1 MTHSS
6 RRPRRN
12 SFRRP
17 VFFGFLILMQ
27 IFGAVSVSAYHFL
40 YIQSGSSYLVQR
52 WTTLSVPLVV
62 DNGPTDFLASAQT
75 AINTWN
81 NVSTAKNVFGTVTRA
96 SGDFTA
102 ANFETAW
109 GIMGDGKVEIVI
121 DEDGSII
128 TQILHRDPAKINGK
142 AIPFVEVV
150 GGQGVI
156 SDGYVVV
163 NFSRSDFDRLST
175 LIHELGHLQGLGHSS
190 VGMHNSL
197 SFATEAL
204 DRINISSVPTM
215 HPSSSGTGTNR
226 QTLEPDD
233 IAAISELYPEST
245 FSTSFASIEGTVTE
259 CGTTEGITGAN
270 VRAVNIS
277 NPNIQLSRFTGY
289 DGNENGR
296 FRINGLPPGS
306 YRLLIEPMGANGLT
320 ISNNFGEP
328 PVRQEI
334 KFQTEYYNPPDED
347 SCTEELPDTAVNIP
361 VSAGGVAADK
371 NFKAGGADLAF
382 VVDDT
387 GSMDNEIGGVRNSL
401 SNFIS
406 ITDSLNRTLGI
417 PFPTVAIVT
426 FKDTVTK
433 RLVSKDPARLQTVV
447 NGLIATGGGDCPESS
462 NAALLTA
469 GRLLKQG
476 GILPGVAML
485 FTDADSRPDGPDRAA
500 VTDLYRTKGARVF
513 TLLSGS
519 CTGGGI
525 SSVSSLSGPSH
536 KFGQFTAPLGGG
548 SLNDEFPPPPTL
560 GFENSVRTLSQ
571 ISTETGGF
579 FTAIPGIKS
588 SDPIERQKYIN
599 TGTNLAVSAAAPAV
613 GLVTPASGPQGSTFN
628 IQINGSNTNFNS
640 SSILSF
646 SGSGVTLNSTTVNSP
661 VSISASISIASGAAQ
676 GFRDMVVTTN
686 LGGTTTEAAKGVGAF
701 NITAPSVNATVLGVS
716 PIQGAQGQT
725 LDVLISGQNTHFVN
739 GSSSANFGTGVTVNS
754 LSVLSNISARAN
766 ITINSAATIGF
777 RDVQVTTGSETATE
791 SGVGPFLVTSPPLA
805 IARVTLLS
813 PVEGQRGQ
821 TLNVAITGVNTNFQ
835 NGVSRASFTGDGIV
849 VNNTTVTSLTT
860 AVANITIGATATL
873 GFRDLSVTT
882 GSETSVI
889 LSGFRVTPAPEPLLV
904 QFSAATYNAAE
915 NAGSM
920 NVTVTRSGDTSAAAT
935 VRVATADTAGLNA
948 CTLVNGVASERCDY
962 GSTIFTLRFAAG
974 ETSKSFLIPLVDDAH
989 VEGNESFTLA
999 LSNPTGASL
1008 GTQSTAT
1015 ATILDNDSGTPTQ
1028 NPIDGVGSF
1037 ITQQYIDFL
1046 GRLPDT
1052 IGFANWTATLSGCPN
1067 SGFGE
1072 FENPNCDRVHVSA
1085 GFFLS
1090 DEFRGRSYF
1099 AYKFYEVGFDRRP
1112 TYAEFVPDVAEVG
1125 GPQSPQSEV
1134 ISKAAYTD
1142 AFVQRPEFKNRY
1154 DALSNSAYVNALE
1167 TNAEVTLTNKA
1178 ALVAALDGNQ
1188 KTRAQVL
1195 REIVELQSVTDKF
1208 FIRAFVAMQY
1218 FGYLRRDPDTV
1229 GFNNWVMTLTNNPA
1243 DFRHMIFGFLYSTEY
1258 RSRFGQ

>member
-1 MTHSS
+1 MTHPS
-6 RRPRRN
+6 RRLRRT

-17 VFFGFLILMQ
+17 VLFGFLVLMQ
-27 IFGAVSVSAYHFL
+27 IFGAVSVSAYHFF
-40 YIQSGSSYLVQR
+40 YIQNGSSYLIAR
-52 WTTLSVPLVV
+52 WTTSSVPVVV

-81 NVSTAKNVFGTVTRA
+81 NVSTAKDVFGTVTRA

-128 TQILHRDPAKINGK
+128 KQILKADTGILNGK
-142 AIPFVEVV
+142 AIFLKEVV
-150 GGQGVI
+150 GAQGVI

-163 NFSRSDFDRLST
+163 NFSRSNFDRLST
-175 LIHELGHLQGLGHSS
+175 LIHELGHLQGLAHSS
-190 VGMHNSL
+190 VGMHNSGT
-197 SFATEAL
+197 FATEAL
-204 DRINISSVPTM
+204 DRINLSSVPTM
-215 HPSSSGTGTNR
+215 HPFSVGTSTIR

-233 IAAISELYPEST
+233 IAAISELYPEPT

-259 CGTTEGITGAN
+259 CGSTEGITGAN

-277 NPNIQLSRFTGY
+277 NPNIQLTRFTGY
-289 DGNENGR
+289 DGNESGR

-306 YRLLIEPMGANGLT
+306 YRLLIEPMGANNLT

-361 VSAGGVAADK
+361 VSAGGIATDK

-387 GSMDNEIGGVRNSL
+387 GSMDNEIGGVRDSL

-406 ITDSLNRTLGI
+406 ITDTLNRTLRI

-426 FKDTVTK
+426 FKDNVTK
-433 RLVSKDPARLQTVV
+433 RLVSKDPVRLQAVV
-447 NGLIATGGGDCPESS
+447 DGLFASGGGDCPESS

-500 VTDLYRTKGARVF
+500 VTDLYRAKGARVF

-519 CTGGGI
+519 CSGG
-525 SSVSSLSGPSH
+525 VSSLTTSSSGSSH
-536 KFGQFTAPLGGG
+536 KFGQRMFSPGG
-548 SLNDEFPPPPTL
+548 SLNDEFPLPPTL
-560 GFENSVRTLSQ
+560 GFETSVRTLSQ
-571 ISTETGGF
+571 ISVETGGF
-579 FTAIPGIKS
+579 FTAIPGIKTG
-588 SDPIERQKYIN
+588 DPIERQKYIN

-613 GLVTPASGPQGSTFN
+613 GLVTPANGPQGSTFN
-628 IQINGSNTNFNS
+628 IQVNGSNTNFNS
-640 SSILSF
+640 SSVLSF
-646 SGSGVTLNSTTVNSP
+646 SGSGITLNSATVNSP
-661 VSISASISIASGAAQ
+661 VSITASISIASGAAQ
-676 GFRDMVVTTN
+676 GFRDVVVTTN
-686 LGGTTTEAAKGVGAF
+686 LGGNTNEAATGVGAF
-701 NITAPSVNATVLGVS
+701 NITSPSVDPTVLGVS

-739 GSSSANFGTGVTVNS
+739 GSSSATFGSGVTVNS
-754 LSVLSNISARAN
+754 LSVLSSVSARAN

-777 RDVQVTTGSETATE
+777 RDVQVTTGSEFATE
-791 SGVGPFLVTSPPLA
+791 NGVGPFLVTAPPLA

-813 PVEGQRGQ
+813 PAEGQRGQ
-821 TLNVAITGVNTNFQ
+821 TLNVAVTGVNSNFE
-835 NGVSRASFTGDGIV
+835 NGVSRASFTGDGIL
-849 VNNTTVTSLTT
+849 VNNTTVTSPTT
-860 AVANITIGATATL
+860 AVANITIGANATL
-873 GFRDLSVTT
+873 GFRDLSITT
-882 GSETSVI
+882 GSQTAVI
-889 LSGFRVTPAPEPLLV
+889 LNGFRVTPAPDPLLV
-904 QFSAATYNAAE
+904 QFSAAAYNAGE
-915 NAGSM
+915 GAGSM
-920 NVTVTRSGDTSAAAT
+920 LVTVTRSGDTSASAT
-935 VRVATADTAGLNA
+935 VKVATADTAGLNA
-948 CTLVNGVASERCDY
+948 CTLVNGAASERCDY

-974 ETSKSFLIPLVDDAH
+974 ETSKNFLIPLVDDAH
-989 VEGNESFTLA
+989 VEGNESFTLV

-1008 GTQSTAT
+1008 GTQSTVT

-1028 NPIDGVGSF
+1028 NPIDGVGAF

-1046 GRLPDT
+1046 GRLPDP
-1052 IGFANWTATLSGCPN
+1052 IGLANWTATLGGCPN

-1112 TYAEFVPDVAEVG
+1112 AYAEFVPDVAEVG

-1154 DALSNSAYVNALE
+1154 DALSNSAYVDALE

-1218 FGYLRRDPDTV
+1218 FGYLRRDPDTI
-1229 GFNNWVMTLTNNPA
+1229 GFNNWVTTLTNNPA
-1243 DFRHMIFGFLYSTEY
+1243 DFRHMIFGFIYSTEY
-1258 RSRFGQ
+1258 RSRFGP